1 MMLNLERQSQ
11 QRIKVD
17 VTDDD
22 GRILT
27 QKLINIYSE
36 KDIKWLHELNPEW
49 NIPDINGILRDLV
62 EQEALDGESPPM
74 QAYDYNPPP
83 GSFDSIKLKETI
95 DSVAESTAQR
105 IFTIHVRELNQQKKN
120 SIPFNGTDPGEVLKD
135 VLSTLTPGLNEPLI
149 EWTDKDTL
157 CVLDVDYHNVPI
169 ELRPSA
175 TEIQN
180 IVSRIRPTPYCWHP
194 SHGMGAKL
202 YFLRTP
208 GFSAT
213 ELSAVAGLN
222 YYQLDP
228 RCTFDLSKSTRHP
241 LYKRSRDGR
250 RPPVSN
256 NQSGISSVNYLYGS
270 GDLSSIRRL
279 LNSEVEYDD
288 IQDFLIER
296 GWYVGQ
302 TLPHSQCPI
311 NPGYSSDETKENVFV
326 GDTGLFCHRCYGRGL
341 GSPSNPGFTSY
352 GSLIGSTDNR
362 IKVMVKNFCHLEHA
376 KVVLQ
381 NIYPQIPLS
390 TLCTIYEVLL
400 KIVHSH
406 DDPRI
411 QMTLRNGKGF
421 IRGKGVWIS
430 VDGETNLQKGLDAYV
445 RSLPAVCIPTE
456 DDFKLNI
463 PATTAFLNTGDISEY
478 GYSDVSFI
486 RGCRIYGVHLPYPE
500 NDVTKVVLKPDFHK
514 VPPTYK
520 PKSQRT
526 PINEA
531 WDLLDEAF
539 PGIDHN
545 YVKLLIASK
554 GASEGRLAQCPYLLV
569 TGPAGSGK
577 TTTVNIV
584 AGICGEIVSEP
595 IWVPHIDRF
604 RQSLM
609 DAARTSGF
617 ICINEVFKNAIS
629 SRLTHTQAL
638 DPMLSLT
645 EESRSHVMYTGSVA
659 FGRLPVIVLT
669 DISVP
674 QEVTDDMQIARRF
687 IFYRLQRQ
695 IQWSDTLVKRRIRP
709 HQFRKL
715 SAAHN
720 EAADSILSDVI
731 DTFFQEP
738 MSLQEIAQQ
747 LDVVSL
753 ESYNE
758 DVDDKTGVLLRFYQ
772 AVIESKPVTGPD
784 AVRYNPLL
792 GWKRID
798 RIQENELNRLWNEI
812 CDGQTP
818 ETWCKSRIV
827 ESEDWSKILKV
838 DHVNVLCEMRAKNG
852 VVILRFRSTDSVKF
866 PTWINGKQ
874 MTYQR

>member
-1 MMLNLERQSQ
+1 MMLNLERLSPHK
-11 QRIKVD
+11 IKVD

-49 NIPDINGILRDLV
+49 NVPDINGILRDLV

-74 QAYDYNPPP
+74 QAFDYTPPE
-83 GSFDSIKLKETI
+83 GTFDSIKLKETI
-95 DSVAESTAQR
+95 DSVANEPAR
-105 IFTIHVRELNQQKKN
+105 IFTIHIRELNQQKRY
-120 SIPFNGTDPGEVLKD
+120 SVPFNNIDPGECLKD
-135 VLSTLTPGLNEPLI
+135 VLSTFTPGLNEPLI

-169 ELRPSA
+169 ELRPTQ

-180 IVSRIRPTPYCWHP
+180 IVSRIRPNPYCWHP

-202 YFLRTP
+202 YYIRTP
-208 GFSAT
+208 GFTAT
-213 ELSAVAGLN
+213 ELAAVAGLN

-241 LYKRSRDGR
+241 LYRRSRDNKNA
-250 RPPVSN
+250 PVN
-256 NQSGISSVNYLYGS
+256 REQPVNFCYGS
-270 GDLSSIRRL
+270 GDLSVIRRM
-279 LNSEVEYDD
+279 LNSDVDFSD
-288 IQDFLIER
+288 IEDFLREK

-302 TLPHSQCPI
+302 SLPHSSCPI

-352 GSLIGSTDNR
+352 ASLIGGTDNR
-362 IKVMVKNFCHLEHA
+362 IKAMVKNFCHLEHA

-381 NIYPQIPLS
+381 NIYPQVPLS
-390 TLCTIYEVLL
+390 TLCTVYEVLL

-411 QMTLRNGKGF
+411 SMAMKNGRGFVRAKG
-421 IRGKGVWIS
+421 IWVS
-430 VDGETNLQKGLDAYV
+430 VDGETNVAKGLDQFV
-445 RSLPAVCIPTE
+445 RSLPATCIPIE
-456 DDFKLNI
+456 DGFKVNI
-463 PATTAFLNTGDISEY
+463 PVTTAFLNTGDISEY
-478 GYSDVSFI
+478 GYPDVSFI
-486 RGCRIYGVHLPYPE
+486 RGCRIYGIHLPYSE
-500 NDVTKVVLKPDFHK
+500 NEIIKVIIKPDFQRT
-514 VPPTYK
+514 PPTYK
-520 PKSQRT
+520 PKSQRMDRKQS
-526 PINEA
+526 
-531 WDLLDEAF
+531 WQLLESEF
-539 PGIDHN
+539 PGIDPN
-545 YVKLLIASK
+545 YVRLLIASK

-609 DAARTSGF
+609 DATRTSGF

-645 EESRSHVMYTGSVA
+645 EESRSHVMYTGTVS

-674 QEVTDDMQIARRF
+674 QEVQADMQIARRF

-695 IQWSDTLVKRRIRP
+695 IQWSDTLIKKRIRP
-709 HQFRKL
+709 HQFRKI
-715 SAAHN
+715 SPDHN
-720 EAADSILSDVI
+720 EAADSILSEVI
-731 DTFFQEP
+731 DEFFQEP
-738 MSLQEIAQQ
+738 LSLQEIAER
-747 LDVVSL
+747 LDISSL
-753 ESYNE
+753 DTYSN

-772 AVIESKPVTGPD
+772 EVIQSKPVSGTD
-784 AVRYNPLL
+784 ANRYNPEA

-798 RIQENELNRLWNEI
+798 RVQDNMLNNMWSEL

-818 ETWCKSRIV
+818 ETWCKSRVI
-827 ESEDWSKILKV
+827 ESEDWSKLLGIPI
-838 DHVNVLCEMRAKNG
+838 NIQCEIRTPKIG
-852 VVILRFRSTDSVKF
+852 VVIIRFRSTDNSKK
-866 PTWINGKQ
+866 PSWINGKQ
-874 MTYQR
+874 IEYQP